1 MWPRR
6 AGFWPIGSV
15 QDADVA
21 PGRTPGRG
29 ARAVAPGGAIGWED
43 HPRAADPAGD
53 VRTGID
59 RHEFLPFY
67 QPVVA
72 LGTGEL
78 LGFEC
83 LARWRHPW
91 LGLLGP
97 ERFIPI
103 AEDSGD
109 IADLSYALLA
119 QASREV
125 RAWPAHL
132 RFSIN
137 VSPVQLQD
145 ADLPLHVLRG
155 LHEGAIAPGR
165 LTVELTESRPVGDM
179 EAARRVLDSLR
190 AAGIKVVLDDF
201 GSGSAGLLS
210 LHQLPLDG
218 LKVDRSFLT
227 ALDSANGRTIIRA
240 IIDLAND
247 LGMTT
252 LIEGVERRDQIEP
265 LLALGFERAQGFLFG
280 RPMPA
285 AATARMIARGDV
297 RRLWGR

>member
-1 MWPRR
+1 MWPRH
-6 AGFWPIGSV
+6 AAFWPIGSAREASATPDLSSGHGV
-15 QDADVA
+15 PATS
-21 PGRTPGRG
+21 PGS
-29 ARAVAPGGAIGWED
+29 AAGWEE
-43 HPRAADPAGD
+43 HPSAIDLAGD
-53 VRTGID
+53 VRSGID
-59 RHEFLPFY
+59 RREFVPFY

-72 LGTGEL
+72 LSTGEL

-109 IADLSYALLA
+109 IGDLSYTLLA
-119 QASREV
+119 QASRDAA
-125 RAWPAHL
+125 AWPAHL

-137 VSPVQLQD
+137 ISPVQLRD
-145 ADLPLHVLRG
+145 PDLPLHLLRR

-165 LTVELTESRPVGDM
+165 LTVEITESRPVADM
-179 EAARRVLDSLR
+179 AMAGHVLTSLR
-190 AAGIKVVLDDF
+190 TAGIKVVLDDF
-201 GSGSAGLLS
+201 GSGSASLLS

-218 LKVDRSFLT
+218 LKVDRSFLV
-227 ALDSANGRTIIRA
+227 ALSSASGRTVIRA
-240 IIDLAND
+240 IIDLAGS

-252 LIEGVERRDQIEP
+252 LIEGVESREQAEQ
-265 LLALGFERAQGFLFG
+265 LQALGFERAQGFLFG

-285 AATARMIARGDV
+285 AAARMIAKGSSPRPWA
-297 RRLWGR
+297 R